1 MSDGNPTLV
10 VRGEQQ
16 RRAAT
21 ARWNGEYAR
30 DLRARK
36 LQAAIEE
43 ALSKAPPLT
52 DEQCS
57 RLRALLG
64 GGR

>member
-1 MSDGNPTLV
+1 MDETFDTLTT
-10 VRGEQQ
+10 EE
-16 RRAAT
+16 RARIGAN
-21 ARWNGEYAR
+21 ARWHKDYAR

-36 LQAAIEE
+36 LEAAIEE

-57 RLRALLG
+57 HLRALLG
-64 GGR
+64 GSR